1 MYRRKK
7 KSKRKKELYSE
18 SNANTEAGRDATDIQ
33 RKGDDRHKISQMST
47 NPVDKQPNCSK

>member
-33 RKGDDRHKISQMST
+33 RGGDDRHKISQMST